1 MSYTEYLRRKA
12 AGSPVVIDRRT
23 NTDASMY
30 TMRQRHVASSVFF
43 TSNRIGAI
51 NNTVDVSTNPQK
63 AVRSYV
69 KETGRVPDASTFTSH
84 SATWQLPLVE
94 GKITLDPCCV
104 PTLGPA
110 PKSAS
115 DFTREATN
123 CCSEPHTATELGPAL
138 FVDNTIR
145 LKHLVGCCDNDIT
158 KANHEHPAP
167 TPFASWSPRPDKGAG
182 GIPVYTVASPSDA
195 RKVGDFTPRKIPY
208 VEKHHG
214 NDLNVNPR
222 SVPGPFVPSTGI
234 PHLKINDAFPRG
246 CGSCGSTTNGGNP
259 CESCTSPQTYDR
271 TVLGIDPNEPY
282 VEVSP
287 YDAGQSVFP
296 CIGDIVNISYTSGD
310 DPIILDFGIQ
320 LPVLS
325 TVEYILGTDPA
336 VPVPP
341 TGSGPYTYTIDDV
354 SLNRSTVFTI
364 RVTVTDCDMNSI
376 LFRYATN

>member
-30 TMRQRHVASSVFF
+30 TMRQRHIASSVFF

-69 KETGRVPDASTFTSH
+69 KDTGRVPDASSFTSH
-84 SATWQLPLVE
+84 SAAWQLPLVE

-115 DFTREATN
+115 DWMRDSVN
-123 CCSEPHTATELGPAL
+123 CCEQPHVANELGPAL

-145 LKHLVGCCDNDIT
+145 LKHKVGCCENEVS
-158 KANHEHPAP
+158 KAIHTHPEP
-167 TPFASWSPRPDKGAG
+167 TPYASWSPRPEKGAG
-182 GIPVYTVASPSDA
+182 GIPVFTVASPSDA
-195 RKVGDFTPRKIPY
+195 RKVGNFTPRKIPY

-222 SVPGPFVPSTGI
+222 RVPGPFRPNTGI

-246 CGSCGSTTNGGNP
+246 CEGCRTASQVVPTQCPDCQGVQSYERDITNFIEKTPTFFFTPG
-259 CESCTSPQTYDR
+259 EYT
-271 TVLGIDPNEPY
+271 
-282 VEVSP
+282 
-287 YDAGQSVFP
+287 P
-296 CIGDIVNISYTSGD
+296 CIGDTLVITYTVGDEPGVNYTFNSDGLISLIIEKNGSEIVNTATTQNISGNVTGLTSRD
-310 DPIILDFGIQ
+310 ELT
-320 LPVLS
+320 L
-325 TVEYILGTDPA
+325 
-336 VPVPP
+336 
-341 TGSGPYTYTIDDV
+341 
-354 SLNRSTVFTI
+354 
-364 RVTVTDCDMNSI
+364 TVTIQSCDT
-376 LFRYATN
+376 TNVEFTYEFETV